1 MSTTTTGDS
10 ILPHLPNTAAIVS
23 LLAALARVD
32 RELLEI
38 DQRTDRDT
46 APAVLVAMGRA
57 DWEHERKLIQLE
69 LAALATAACK
79 EDL

>member
-1 MSTTTTGDS
+1 MFIIAPDTTVT
-10 ILPHLPNTAAIVS
+10 I

-38 DQRTDRDT
+38 DQRPDRDT
-46 APAVLVAMGRA
+46 APAILVAMGRA

-69 LAALATAACK
+69 IAALAAAAAAGK